1 MLDQRDKL
9 VDERKI
15 MIEAKL
21 RKAEEKRTQHIEG
34 IRRKAHEEEEKL
46 KEIAF
51 INELQAQNA
60 RIDMIT
66 QVSNADEK
74 CEERLAVLA
83 EEKAKKAEQREERE
97 ARAEERR
104 REIEEARQRNLEAM
118 ISRRKEREQRIQG
131 ILFCFYLLIDS

>member
-131 ILFCFYLLIDS
+131 MSFFDID

>member
-1 MLDQRDKL
+1 M
-9 VDERKI
+9 DERKI

-131 ILFCFYLLIDS
+131 ILFCFY